1 MLALGQA
8 LTKSLGDILLQG
20 QSEAGTMEELWVT
33 EFPEVEPI
41 SSSLKKKKK
50 KENSNIQRKPE
61 G

>member
-8 LTKSLGDILLQG
+8 LTKSLGDILFQG

-41 SSSLKKKKK
+41 SSSWEKK